1 MHAALVFLVWLLN
14 FGISFWN
21 AYAVGVAWVETKHR
35 GGWPRVVA
43 WAGAVM
49 SASGFSWCY
58 LIILT
63 YAAFRLEWLDASH
76 LNVAMYLGYIV
87 LIPGILSS
95 GMVITLDSWA
105 RTYRQTTLG
114 NLGRAA
120 WNTYAQI
127 HNTFNAIGNLDTAFG
142 SVIDAMRS
150 KGSGSSDKKDGAAAF
165 ILVFV
170 LVMLALLSG
179 VLTTAVIIS
188 RVAGNTRLPEEAA
201 RESAEVIDGTR

>member
-1 MHAALVFLVWLLN
+1 MHAAFVILVWLLN
-14 FGISFWN
+14 FGISIWN
-21 AYAVGVAWVETKHR
+21 AYAVGKAWVETKHA
-35 GGWPRVVA
+35 GGWPRIVS

-63 YAAFRLEWLDASH
+63 YVAYGLGALDEDH
-76 LNVAMYLGYIV
+76 VRMAMYIGYIV

-105 RTYRQTTLG
+105 RTYRQTTLL
-114 NLGRAA
+114 NLGRTA

-127 HNTFNAIGNLDTAFG
+127 HNTFNAIGDMDKAFG
-142 SVIDAMRS
+142 SVIEGLSS
-150 KGSGSSDKKDGAAAF
+150 KSSGSSDKKGGAVVF
-165 ILVFV
+165 ILVFI
-170 LVMLALLSG
+170 LVMLALVSG

-188 RVAGNTRLPEEAA
+188 RVAGNTPLPEAPDPLPAEEAV
-201 RESAEVIDGTR
+201 EK